1 MWFGAYLIVLVVAMA
16 VSAALVP
23 VCRRLARRSG
33 LIAAPHPDK
42 QDIEPTPLMG
52 GVAIFAAFA
61 ITVVG
66 AYVVVLLARGG
77 AFASLVPETVREYA
91 PGMLRQAPRLVV
103 VLLGA
108 LCMVVLGLFDD
119 KRGLSPFVKL
129 AVQAVV
135 AVALVLFGVRLSLF
149 IQNDLLAGII
159 TVLWIL
165 IVINALNFL
174 DNMDGLAA
182 GVAAIAAFFF
192 LLTAVQYDQYFV
204 AAMLAAFTGAVVGF
218 LFYNVHPASIF
229 MGDAGSMFLG
239 YMLAVLTVLGTYYV
253 PDASKTDQT
262 TFPVIVPLV
271 VLAIPLYE
279 MVTVTTIRLRK
290 GLSPFKASKHHFS
303 FRMRGL
309 GLGVRGAVG
318 FICLAPFKASK
329 HHFSFRMR
337 GLGLGVRGAKRPRT
351 TRTSVGTSAVIRTS
365 AVVRT
370 FAVRTLGCKVN
381 QYETQRLVEQLEA
394 LGWRESVNGDAAD
407 LCIVNTCTVTET
419 ADAKSRQA
427 LRRFRRRH
435 PDAVVV
441 AAGCYSER
449 DRAALEAIEGVDY
462 VLDNAE
468 KERLVEVLD
477 LLPAAQT
484 PLPSGISRFA
494 GHARGPEWL
503 SRARPD
509 RRAPWRLCRRRERAA
524 GTGPGARRHRG
535 PAACAAELDRSDG
548 SDA

>member
-1 MWFGAYLIVLVVAMA
+1 MWFGAYLVVLVVAMA

-23 VCRRLARRSG
+23 VCRRLARRWR

-61 ITVVG
+61 ITVLG

-77 AFASLVPETVREYA
+77 GGLAALVPEQIRRYT
-91 PGMLRQAPRLVV
+91 PGMLRQGARLAVILV
-103 VLLGA
+103 GA
-108 LCMVVLGLFDD
+108 LCIVVLGLLDD
-119 KRGLSPFVKL
+119 KHHLGPFVKL
-129 AVQAVV
+129 AVQAAV

-165 IVINALNFL
+165 AVINAMNFL

-192 LLTAVQYDQYFV
+192 LLTAVQYEQYFV
-204 AAMLAAFTGAVVGF
+204 GAMLAAFTGAVVGF

-239 YMLAVLTVLGTYYV
+239 YMLAVLTVLGTYYR
-253 PDASKTDQT
+253 PANPT

-318 FICLAPFKASK
+318 FICLVTACT
-329 HHFSFRMR
+329 
-337 GLGLGVRGAKRPRT
+337 GVAALLLPQLD
-351 TRTSVGTSAVIRTS
+351 
-365 AVVRT
+365 
-370 FAVRTLGCKVN
+370 TLG
-381 QYETQRLVEQLEA
+381 
-394 LGWRESVNGDAAD
+394 AA
-407 LCIVNTCTVTET
+407 
-419 ADAKSRQA
+419 
-427 LRRFRRRH
+427 
-435 PDAVVV
+435 
-441 AAGCYSER
+441 
-449 DRAALEAIEGVDY
+449 
-462 VLDNAE
+462 
-468 KERLVEVLD
+468 LD
-477 LLPAAQT
+477 LLLVALVLTIIAMLET
-484 PLPSGISRFA
+484 WGGR
-494 GHARGPEWL
+494 
-503 SRARPD
+503 RAR
-509 RRAPWRLCRRRERAA
+509 REAPQDDE
-524 GTGPGARRHRG
+524 
-535 PAACAAELDRSDG
+535 D
-548 SDA
+548 

>member
-23 VCRRLARRSG
+23 VCRRLARRWG

-42 QDIEPTPLMG
+42 QEIEPTPLMG

-61 ITVVG
+61 ITVLG

-77 AFASLVPETVREYA
+77 GLGGLVPEAVRQYA

-108 LCMVVLGLFDD
+108 LCMVVLGLLDD

-129 AVQAVV
+129 AVQAAV

-149 IQNDLLAGII
+149 IQSNLLAAIV

-192 LLTAVQYDQYFV
+192 LLTAVQYEQYFV
-204 AAMLAAFTGAVVGF
+204 GAMLAAFTGAVVGF

-239 YMLAVLTVLGTYYV
+239 YMLAVLTILGTYYR
-253 PDASKTDQT
+253 PAENPT

-318 FICLAPFKASK
+318 FICLVTAYT
-329 HHFSFRMR
+329 
-337 GLGLGVRGAKRPRT
+337 GVAALLLPQLD
-351 TRTSVGTSAVIRTS
+351 
-365 AVVRT
+365 
-370 FAVRTLGCKVN
+370 TLG
-381 QYETQRLVEQLEA
+381 
-394 LGWRESVNGDAAD
+394 AA
-407 LCIVNTCTVTET
+407 
-419 ADAKSRQA
+419 
-427 LRRFRRRH
+427 
-435 PDAVVV
+435 
-441 AAGCYSER
+441 
-449 DRAALEAIEGVDY
+449 
-462 VLDNAE
+462 
-468 KERLVEVLD
+468 LD
-477 LLPAAQT
+477 LLLVALVLTIIAMLET
-484 PLPSGISRFA
+484 WGGR
-494 GHARGPEWL
+494 
-503 SRARPD
+503 RAR
-509 RRAPWRLCRRRERAA
+509 REAPQDDE
-524 GTGPGARRHRG
+524 
-535 PAACAAELDRSDG
+535 D
-548 SDA
+548 